1 MKLYEYM
8 GKELFASFGLPI
20 PKGRVV
26 NTPIEAVKAFEE
38 IGSSSAVIKAQVLSG
53 KRGKAGGIKFV
64 DRPDEA
70 QKAAQELF
78 EMKIQGL
85 KVEQL
90 LVEEKLTIDK
100 EFYLAITID
109 TKEGMPVLIA
119 SAAGGMDI
127 EDVPEEEIIKKYL
140 DINLGIQPYHIR
152 ECTYKLGLTGE
163 AAKEFAGVMSA
174 LYRVFREKD
183 AELVEINPLIL
194 SGDRIIAGDAK
205 VTIDDSALFRQ
216 KDLPSVEEKTNLE
229 KLAHSAG
236 LSYVELDGDIA
247 IMANGAGI
255 TMGTIDSIQYH
266 GGRAAN
272 FLDAGGGTGRE
283 GTERALEILLTSKPS
298 AIFINIFGGIT
309 RCDDV
314 AAAFAQVKKD
324 KGIPVPVVIRLVGTN
339 QEEGLK
345 ILRECGIEAY
355 QTMNEAAIKVVEL
368 AKLA

>member
-8 GKELFASFGLPI
+8 GKELFASFGIPI

-26 NTPIEAVKAFEE
+26 TTPTEAIKAFEE
-38 IGSSSAVIKAQVLSG
+38 IGGSVVIKSQVLSG

-64 DRPDEA
+64 DQLDEV
-70 QKAAQELF
+70 QKAAQELLG
-78 EMKIQGL
+78 MKIQGL

-109 TKEGMPVLIA
+109 TKEGLPVLIA

-140 DINLGIQPYHIR
+140 DINLGIQPYQIR
-152 ECTYKLGLTGE
+152 ECIYRMGLTGE
-163 AAKEFAGVMSA
+163 PAKEFAGVVSA

-205 VTIDDSALFRQ
+205 VTIDDSALLRQ
-216 KDLPSVEEKTNLE
+216 KDLPNVEERTDLE

-255 TMGTIDSIQYH
+255 TMGTIDAIQYH

-283 GTERALEILLTSKPS
+283 GTQRALEILLTSMPK

-314 AAAFAQVKKD
+314 AAAFAQVKKE

-339 QEEGLK
+339 QEAGLK
-345 ILRECGIEAY
+345 ILKECGIEAY
-355 QTMNEAAIKVVEL
+355 QTMDEAAIKVVEL
-368 AKLA
+368 ANQT